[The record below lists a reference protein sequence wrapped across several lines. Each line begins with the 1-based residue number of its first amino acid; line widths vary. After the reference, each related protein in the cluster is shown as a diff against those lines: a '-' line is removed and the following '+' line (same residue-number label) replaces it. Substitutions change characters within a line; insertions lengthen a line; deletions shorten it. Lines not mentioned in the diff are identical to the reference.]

1 MKLPPP
7 MDGRKPL
14 EPWPC
19 IYSSE
24 ITIIPLGQKS
34 IIHRHHPG
42 GFFVKTGGSSCSQS
56 SQPGQPSQPV
66 TKRRHFQHLP
76 LACWKLLGRVV
87 KKRKLSFFQ
96 FFPPCFFQKVG
107 QLCITRRCCFGFCYG
122 NNGVPSFHFQVCL
135 MLVSER
141 KQVSSKFSMKP
152 FNHHPIWT
160 WISSGFQASKKN
172 HPT

>member
-1 MKLPPP
+1 MMKLPPP

-56 SQPGQPSQPV
+56 SQPGQ
-66 TKRRHFQHLP
+66 TKSTSYEKKTLPTSTP

-96 FFPPCFFQKVG
+96 FFPPCFFPKSG
-107 QLCITRRCCFGFCYG
+107 AAMY
-122 NNGVPSFHFQVCL
+122 NSQVL
-135 MLVSER
+135 FWFLLR
-141 KQVSSKFSMKP
+141 KQWCSKLPFSGVFDVSFREETSF
-152 FNHHPIWT
+152 IQ
-160 WISSGFQASKKN
+160 I
-172 HPT
+172 